1 MATPN
6 FPDSEALEVL
16 RHVEKY
22 SSQNTLA
29 QKVGYSVG
37 KVNYILKALI
47 AKGLIKAE
55 RFAKSENKKGYSYLL
70 TREGIKH
77 KLYLT
82 EKFVQIK
89 KREYDELQIELEQ
102 MKKAIDVQ

>member
-1 MATPN
+1 MIPN
-6 FPDSEALEVL
+6 FADSEALEVL
-16 RHVEKY
+16 RNVEKH

-29 QKVGYSVG
+29 QEIGYSVG

-47 AKGLIKAE
+47 KKGLVKAG

-70 TREGIKH
+70 TSKGLKY
-77 KLYLT
+77 KLHLT

-89 KREYDELQIELEQ
+89 KREYDELQVELEQ
-102 MKKAIDVQ
+102 MKKAIDAQ